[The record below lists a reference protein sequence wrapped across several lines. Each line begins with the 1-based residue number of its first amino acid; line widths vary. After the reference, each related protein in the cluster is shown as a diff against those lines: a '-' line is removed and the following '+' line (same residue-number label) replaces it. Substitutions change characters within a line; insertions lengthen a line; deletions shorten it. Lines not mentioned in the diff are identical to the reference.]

1 MLCDFGSAAPPSPA
15 PTSVVECRRMD
26 EDVQKHTTLQ
36 YRSPE
41 MVDVYRKQPL
51 NEKADIWALGVFLYK
66 LCYYT
71 TPFEDQGQLAILN
84 ASYKFPSHPSF
95 SAKIKTLIGMPRL
108 HGCFCPVL
116 TLVASMLRED
126 LNSRPNIYQV
136 VAEACLMQRRRIP
149 IHDVRMPIHAARY
162 VLTSQIYSGRS
173 SSPAKS
179 HHETRKPV
187 VGVSVSAPVQSQEK
201 LPDITP
207 MRRGR
212 PTASP
217 ANGPAKRVTAGDPF
231 AALDSGPSNTTRAT
245 ASDDISDRFPSLNE
259 FSLLHHKGSKF
270 DFDPRSPTGPKPSLA
285 PKANM
290 ADKIAD
296 AAFAASRQAAS
307 NPGLLERPHSAT
319 PVMSH
324 RSNEVPAPSSI
335 AAKPPIGQPVN
346 SRPVSIQQLP
356 TSVTPSR
363 YVSTGTMTF
372 DAQRNENSTAVIKSS
387 ESAFHKPIGRSA
399 SVVVRPTAPAASVS
413 SKPPMRPATPE
424 TPTFDNVR
432 GYSEFNATRHRPI
445 STNLDT
451 RQQSLPYHSKVSTSA
466 IRPPSRGES
475 LQLEDH
481 SNTAR
486 NAKPSTNNL
495 QATNANAKPIDSS
508 RDGAFG
514 SAFDKFEENATPS
527 EQSKIPAQSRVAVK
541 EPVPGAGVETGAE
554 ESDDGDAAGL
564 TPEMRRERERL
575 QLEEEEQRVAAAQSE
590 YRQRLAGAVQGK
602 KPVPGPKP
610 NSIQSR
616 VQAYISDEQSS
627 SEVKRTA
634 EGYGKYADAATAASK
649 TKPPIKRKP
658 VLPGVSRSSTM
669 PQSASTLEKPE
680 TASTVGASSL
690 TSLQKPTP
698 RPPPK
703 KPEYLNSIPT
713 GADVGRSLSPVKN
726 RAQEQTEKLVAESF
740 PGQPALDWSSKDKE
754 DYLDDFSKRFPS
766 LSAIEGASTGK

>member
-1 MLCDFGSAAPPSPA
+1 
-15 PTSVVECRRMD
+15 
-26 EDVQKHTTLQ
+26 
-36 YRSPE
+36 
-41 MVDVYRKQPL
+41 
-51 NEKADIWALGVFLYK
+51 
-66 LCYYT
+66 
-71 TPFEDQGQLAILN
+71 
-84 ASYKFPSHPSF
+84 
-95 SAKIKTLIGMPRL
+95 
-108 HGCFCPVL
+108 
-116 TLVASMLRED
+116 MLRD
-126 LNSRPNIYQV
+126 S
-136 VAEACLMQRRRIP
+136 
-149 IHDVRMPIHAARY
+149 
-162 VLTSQIYSGRS
+162 VLTSQIYSGRSDS

-187 VGVSVSAPVQSQEK
+187 VGVSVSAPVQSQEN

-231 AALDSGPSNTTRAT
+231 AALDSGPSNNTKAT

-285 PKANM
+285 PKTNM

-319 PVMSH
+319 PIMSS

-346 SRPVSIQQLP
+346 SRPVSIQQPP
-356 TSVTPSR
+356 TSVTASR

-372 DAQRNENSTAVIKSS
+372 DVQGDEKSIAVNKSS
-387 ESAFHKPIGRSA
+387 ESALHKPIGRSA
-399 SVVVRPTAPAASVS
+399 SVVVRPTAPATSAS

-432 GYSEFNATRHRPI
+432 GYSEFNATRQRPT

-451 RQQSLPYHSKVSTSA
+451 RQQALPYHSTVSNSA
-466 IRPPSRGES
+466 IRTQSADES

-481 SNTAR
+481 SKTAR
-486 NAKPSTNNL
+486 NAKPSPNHI
-495 QATNANAKPIDSS
+495 QATNANAKLIDTS

-514 SAFDKFEENATPS
+514 GAFDKFEENARPS
-527 EQSKIPAQSRVAVK
+527 EHGKIPAQSWVAVK
-541 EPVPGAGVETGAE
+541 EPVPSTGLEMGAE
-554 ESDDGDAAGL
+554 DSDDGDAAGL

-590 YRQRLAGAVQGK
+590 YRQRLAGAAQGK
-602 KPVPGPKP
+602 KPLPGPKP

-616 VQAYISDEQSS
+616 VQAYISDEQST

-658 VLPGVSRSSTM
+658 VLAGVVRSSTIL
-669 PQSASTLEKPE
+669 QSASALAKAE
-680 TASTVGASSL
+680 TSSAVGASSL
-690 TSLQKPTP
+690 TILHKPTP

-703 KPEYLNSIPT
+703 KPEYLNSIPS

-726 RAQEQTEKLVAESF
+726 RAQEQTGKLVAESL

-766 LSAIEGASTGK
+766 LSAIESASTGK